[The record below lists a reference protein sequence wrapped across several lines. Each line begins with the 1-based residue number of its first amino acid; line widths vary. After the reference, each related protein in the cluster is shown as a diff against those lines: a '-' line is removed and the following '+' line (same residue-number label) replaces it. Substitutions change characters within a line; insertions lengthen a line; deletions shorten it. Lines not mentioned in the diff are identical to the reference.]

1 MSSRRNLRSVP
12 AGNSR
17 QLSVYDRIP
26 TMMID
31 MDTAPIT
38 PADAAPPLSVA
49 ATPSR
54 LRERAWRL
62 VAWLGAVGVALGTFL
77 WSDLWTD
84 YKNSALHVAIIVAT
98 LITSVW
104 LLRNSGGSL
113 RRRLSFAVIVWA
125 PLWAISPFGIIK
137 LVNNGNVGVATW
149 RWRWDPSPDELL
161 GGAPRES
168 ATPLVWTTTPDDY
181 PAFLG
186 GRFWAE
192 VPGVELETDWK
203 KHPPQQV
210 WKQPIGAGWS
220 GFAIVGKHAITQE
233 QRGPNELVV
242 CYDLATGKIQWS
254 HQDDV
259 RWDPGGSGG
268 LGGVGPRAT
277 PTVAGGRVYSVG
289 ATGTLNCLEAPT
301 GKLLWS
307 HDTLREE
314 NAVQVMWGR
323 ACSPIVVG
331 NWIVVSVGGSEN
343 NSLVAYDAASGKRVW
358 GAGNRQSSYATPV
371 LATLAG
377 VEQIVVVNQDY
388 VTSHDAATGAVLW
401 EHAWAGNSDS
411 NASNSQPVPV
421 GDDRLLLSKGYSIPA
436 QVVQVRRNGA
446 SWTTEVVWE
455 KSVLRTKMSNVL
467 VRDGYVYAI
476 DDIDLVCVELATG
489 KRKWKSRRRPVVGN
503 GQIMLVGDSIVV
515 LSESGEVILVEAN
528 PKKYRELG
536 SFPAIEGVTWN
547 TAALSRDTLLVRNAE
562 EAACFKLP
570 LREAATTTGDELAAA
585 SH

>member
-1 MSSRRNLRSVP
+1 
-12 AGNSR
+12 
-17 QLSVYDRIP
+17 
-26 TMMID
+26 MMND
-31 MDTAPIT
+31 MDAVPESF
-38 PADAAPPLSVA
+38 ADASPPLPGQA
-49 ATPSR
+49 PPSR

-62 VAWLGAVGVALGTFL
+62 AASLGCVGLALAAFL

-84 YKNSALHVAIIVAT
+84 YKNSAVHVSIILAT

-113 RRRLSFAVIVWA
+113 RRRVSFAVIAWT

-137 LVNNGNVGVATW
+137 LVNNGNVGVASW

-161 GGAPRES
+161 AGTPQTL
-168 ATPLVWTTTPDDY
+168 ATPLKWTTTPDDY
-181 PAFLG
+181 AAFLG
-186 GRFWAE
+186 GQPWAE
-192 VPGVELETDWK
+192 VRGVDLATDWK
-203 KHPPQQV
+203 EHPPQQL

-220 GFAIVGKHAITQE
+220 GFAIVGTHAFTQE
-233 QRGPNELVV
+233 QRGQHELVV
-242 CYDLATGKIQWS
+242 CYDLGSGKIEWS
-254 HQDDV
+254 HQDEV
-259 RWDPGGSGG
+259 RWDPGGGGG

-277 PTVAGGRVYSVG
+277 PTVAEGRVYTMG
-289 ATGTLNCLEAPT
+289 ATGIVNCLDART
-301 GKLLWS
+301 GELLWS
-307 HDTLREE
+307 HDTLAEE
-314 NAVQVMWGR
+314 GAAQVLWGR

-331 NWIVVSVGGSEN
+331 PWIVVSVGGSNN
-343 NSLVAYDAASGKRVW
+343 NSLVAYERASGKRAW
-358 GAGNRQSSYATPV
+358 GGGNRQSSYATPV
-371 LATLAG
+371 LTTLAG
-377 VEQIVVVNQDY
+377 VEQIVVVNQDF

-401 EHAWAGNSDS
+401 EHPWPGNSDS
-411 NASNSQPVPV
+411 NASTSQPVPV

-436 QVVQVRRNGA
+436 ELVQISRDGET
-446 SWTTEVVWE
+446 WKTEIVWQ

-503 GQIMLVGDSIVV
+503 GQIMLVGESIVV
-515 LSESGEVILVEAN
+515 LSETGEVILVEAN

-547 TAALSRDTLLVRNAE
+547 NPALSRDHLLVRNAE

-570 LREAATTTGDELAAA
+570 LADAAEAAALARVQRGATA
-585 SH
+585 P

>member
-1 MSSRRNLRSVP
+1 
-12 AGNSR
+12 
-17 QLSVYDRIP
+17 
-26 TMMID
+26 
-31 MDTAPIT
+31 
-38 PADAAPPLSVA
+38 
-49 ATPSR
+49 
-54 LRERAWRL
+54 
-62 VAWLGAVGVALGTFL
+62 
-77 WSDLWTD
+77 
-84 YKNSALHVAIIVAT
+84 
-98 LITSVW
+98 
-104 LLRNSGGSL
+104 
-113 RRRLSFAVIVWA
+113 
-125 PLWAISPFGIIK
+125 
-137 LVNNGNVGVATW
+137 
-149 RWRWDPSPDELL
+149 
-161 GGAPRES
+161 
-168 ATPLVWTTTPDDY
+168 
-181 PAFLG
+181 
-186 GRFWAE
+186 
-192 VPGVELETDWK
+192 
-203 KHPPQQV
+203 
-210 WKQPIGAGWS
+210 
-220 GFAIVGKHAITQE
+220 VGKHAITQE

-331 NWIVVSVGGSEN
+331 DWIVVSVGGSEN
-343 NSLVAYDAASGKRVW
+343 SSLVAYDAGTGKRVW

-377 VEQIVVVNQDY
+377 VEQIVVVNQDF

-401 EHAWAGNSDS
+401 EHAWPGNSDS

-436 QVVQVRRNGA
+436 QLVKVTLDGKA
-446 SWTTEVVWE
+446 WKTDIVWE

-467 VRDGYVYAI
+467 VRDGFVYAI

-489 KRKWKSRRRPVVGN
+489 KRKWKSRRRPEVGN
-503 GQIMLVGDSIVV
+503 GQIMLVGDVIIV
-515 LSESGEVILVEAN
+515 LSESGEVLLIEAN

-536 SFPAIEGVTWN
+536 SFQAIEGVTWN
-547 TAALSRDTLLVRNAE
+547 TVALSRDTLLVRNAE

-570 LREAATTTGDELAAA
+570 LRETADATGRELGAA
-585 SH
+585 SR

>member
-1 MSSRRNLRSVP
+1 MVSDME
-12 AGNSR
+12 AGP
-17 QLSVYDRIP
+17 V
-26 TMMID
+26 
-31 MDTAPIT
+31 T
-38 PADAAPPLSVA
+38 PADALPPLPAEA
-49 ATPSR
+49 APSR
-54 LRERAWRL
+54 LRERGWRL
-62 VAWLGAVGVALGTFL
+62 AVWLGAVGLALAVFL

-84 YKNSALHVAIIVAT
+84 YKNSAVHVAIIVAT

-113 RRRLSFAVIVWA
+113 RRRLSFAAIVWA

-161 GGAPRES
+161 VGTPRGS
-168 ATPLVWTTTPDDY
+168 ATPLVWMMTADDY

-186 GRFWAE
+186 GRYWAE
-192 VPGVELETDWK
+192 VQGVELETDWK
-203 KHPPQQV
+203 EHPPQQV

-242 CYDLATGKIQWS
+242 CYDLATGKVQWS

-277 PTVAGGRVYSVG
+277 PTVAGGRVYTVG
-289 ATGTLNCLEAPT
+289 ATGILNCLEAPT

-307 HDTLREE
+307 HDTLTEE
-314 NAVQVMWGR
+314 NAMQVMWGR
-323 ACSPIVVG
+323 ACSPIIVG
-331 NWIVVSVGGSEN
+331 DWMVVSVGGSEN
-343 NSLVAYDAASGKRVW
+343 NSLVAYDAASGERVW

-401 EHAWAGNSDS
+401 EHPWAGNSDS

-421 GDDRLLLSKGYSIPA
+421 GDDRLLLTKGYSIPA
-436 QVVQVRRNGA
+436 QLVQVARDGA
-446 SWTTEVVWE
+446 SWTTEIVWE

-467 VRDGYVYAI
+467 VHSGCVYAI

-536 SFPAIEGVTWN
+536 SFQAIEGVTWN

-562 EAACFKLP
+562 EAACFRLP
-570 LREAATTTGDELAAA
+570 LRETAKTTGDELTAA
-585 SH
+585 SQ